1 MIERAGLRQRH
12 VLSVLDVVCSLCSLR
27 FDTSSSSLA
36 VSRAY
41 FESDETW
48 CRSLRRCFDR
58 VVEAKGGGRAA
69 RLALDAPRGR
79 LVSCDR
85 GRDMAPNRR
94 PVRVSLS
101 LLLAAVVTL
110 HAFAGRGD
118 LFYAELTL
126 CNGLTSD
133 GNPNDSILD
142 IEITPFHGA
151 TRYVSVAFGRCATV
165 EGLDI
170 GAALGKVRVH
180 LFTTDRV
187 LSGESYMPV
196 LSEARRNYAVAY
208 TSGMWSIDLAAPSSH
223 FDKVTP
229 GDVRFVWLNLCTLC
243 AGDASAWVGQGYT
256 TKIPDKGPLSYGA
269 DNPVERQQT
278 PPGPFGTIGD
288 TALFTEY
295 AEGSSRPG
303 ARNRR
308 VARRVT
314 ARATSP
320 RAPAAR
326 RSRPPPPPRRRR
338 GALGRA
344 LLSLAARAVRGAGTS
359 LRPPG
364 AQPDHGGA
372 ARPAARRVRQVRG
385 GAQLRDAAPPELGC
399 GARGRAPWGAWG
411 GERPARRR
419 VCGSVLGGGRAAP
432 NARLT
437 LTGGG
442 ETESLSGVGWT
453 PRAVAA

>member
-1 MIERAGLRQRH
+1 
-12 VLSVLDVVCSLCSLR
+12 
-27 FDTSSSSLA
+27 
-36 VSRAY
+36 
-41 FESDETW
+41 
-48 CRSLRRCFDR
+48 
-58 VVEAKGGGRAA
+58 
-69 RLALDAPRGR
+69 
-79 LVSCDR
+79 
-85 GRDMAPNRR
+85 MAPNRR

-133 GNPNDSILD
+133 RNPNDSILD

-165 EGLDI
+165 ESLDI

-187 LSGESYMPV
+187 LEGESYMPV

-208 TSGMWSIDLAAPSSH
+208 TSGMRSIDLAAPSSH
-223 FDKVTP
+223 FDKVTS

-303 ARNRR
+303 ERWGELYFPWRR
-308 VARRVT
+308 EQYE
-314 ARATSP
+314 
-320 RAPAAR
+320 
-326 RSRPPPPPRRRR
+326 
-338 GALGRA
+338 GREP
-344 LLSLAARAVRGAGTS
+344 L
-359 LRPPG
+359 
-364 AQPDHGGA
+364 
-372 ARPAARRVRQVRG
+372 
-385 GAQLRDAAPPELGC
+385 
-399 GARGRAPWGAWG
+399 
-411 GERPARRR
+411 
-419 VCGSVLGGGRAAP
+419 SVLLAP
-432 NARLT
+432 NLT
-437 LTGGG
+437 MAVLHDQQPVVFGKCAAAHNCVTQR
-442 ETESLSGVGWT
+442 
-453 PRAVAA
+453 PRS